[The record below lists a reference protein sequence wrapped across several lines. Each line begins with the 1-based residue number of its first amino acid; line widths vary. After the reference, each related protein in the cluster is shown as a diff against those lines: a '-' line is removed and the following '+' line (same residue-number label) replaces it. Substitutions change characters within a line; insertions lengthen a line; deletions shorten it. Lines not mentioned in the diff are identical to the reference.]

1 MQYTVKLIW
10 EPDSKCWRT
19 EAPDIPGLWLEA
31 DTFDELVEQVS
42 LAAPEIL
49 AFNCKYTGPV
59 EIIFEASRIEQL
71 KMVS

>member
-1 MQYTVKLIW
+1 MKCTIKLIW

-19 EAPDIPGLWLEA
+19 ETSDIPGLWLEA

-49 AFNCKYTGPV
+49 EFNCKYTGPV
-59 EIIFEASRIEQL
+59 ELAFEAIRVEHLQ
-71 KMVS
+71 MVS